1 MDVLNQLLVKR
12 QHIRELVEKY
22 EEIRTKMLSPP
33 SASDYSDYSYHGQR
47 SSESRIERLHDKAE
61 KLREKIADEEIELID
76 LKTAVYNQ
84 IEQLSDETNKD
95 ILFDRYVRG
104 YKWTEVARKY
114 DVGLRHVFTMHQK
127 ALKEW
132 DQVHGKEGD

>member
-33 SASDYSDYSYHGQR
+33 SASDYSYHGRR
-47 SSESRIERLHDKAE
+47 SSESRIERYHDKAE
-61 KLREKIADEEIELID
+61 KLRVKIADEEIEMID
-76 LKTAVYNQ
+76 LKTAVHNQ

-104 YKWTEVARKY
+104 YKWTEIARKY

>member
-33 SASDYSDYSYHGQR
+33 SASDYSYHGRR
-47 SSESRIERLHDKAE
+47 SGESRIERYHDKAE
-61 KLREKIADEEIELID
+61 KLRLKIADEEIEMID
-76 LKTAVYNQ
+76 LKTTVYNQ
-84 IEQLSDETNKD
+84 IEQLSDEINKD
-95 ILFDRYVRG
+95 ILFYRYICG
-104 YKWTEVARKY
+104 YKWTEIAKQRDVCVRWVYRK
-114 DVGLRHVFTMHQK
+114 HQE

-132 DQVHGKEGD
+132 DQVYGKEGD